1 MKAFVASLVLFAT
14 AVGLSSAL
22 GAGAPDRPPGVA
34 AEDWVPMGARVGL
47 VIVRSDSS
55 SVGAA
60 DRTGLF
66 VQPPV
71 QGYFMVKGRDRWSRL
86 VVIEPL
92 KGPGPAG

>member
-22 GAGAPDRPPGVA
+22 GADAPDRPPGVA
-34 AEDWVPMGARVGL
+34 AQDWVPMGERVGL
-47 VIVRSDSS
+47 VIVRS
-55 SVGAA
+55 GTTGPA

-66 VQPPV
+66 LQPPV
-71 QGYFMVKGRDRWSRL
+71 QGYFMVKGRDTWSRL
-86 VVIEPL
+86 VVIEPP